1 MNNRYQS
8 SFSTTSRRGFFA
20 GAAVLGLGINSPM
33 PQILTRPDAPD
44 HSPEQLKYEHLLATT
59 DQLEQL
65 GIPRTWSVVEQRFHP
80 FHPDRIAVLPSGAK
94 LRYPDFRSPG
104 ARSRIIGRIT
114 QHGTGVAGGCSD
126 LPSEKLESYF
136 WMMDLITNHY
146 QTPELFEEWT
156 VGLGQRENLM
166 TSAFR
171 AHWGMVH
178 QFQTAH
184 DAPVDCPP
192 MDWWLFLFPDGVDWA
207 SMSEEPVHALIA
219 QVGQQPFPINPGR
232 WLRVMELTQR
242 VTTNADNGK
251 IVSQMGPAGAARYLN
266 GVIADLMVG
275 A

>member
-1 MNNRYQS
+1 MNNRDRS
-8 SFSTTSRRGFFA
+8 SFSATSRRGFFV
-20 GAAVLGLGINSPM
+20 GAAGLGLGINSPM
-33 PQILTRPDAPD
+33 PRNLTRPAAPD

-94 LRYPDFRSPG
+94 LRYTNFRSPG
-104 ARSRIIGRIT
+104 ARTRIICRIT
-114 QHGTGVAGGCSD
+114 EHGTRVTGGCRD
-126 LPSEKLESYF
+126 LPPEKLESYF
-136 WMMDLITNHY
+136 WMMDSMTGHY
-146 QTPELFEEWT
+146 HVPELFEEWT
-156 VGLGQRENLM
+156 VRLGERENLM

-178 QFQTAH
+178 QFQTVH

-207 SMSEEPVHALIA
+207 SMAREPVHALIA
-219 QVGQQPFPINPGR
+219 QVGQQPYPIKPGR
-232 WLRVMELTQR
+232 WLRVFELTQR

-251 IVSQMGPAGAARYLN
+251 IVSQMGPARAARYLN
-266 GVIADLMVG
+266 GVIADLLG
-275 A
+275 NA